1 MIPPDPIPSRGT
13 PRVVVVTR
21 LYPNALDPTHCVFV
35 EEEVRH
41 LAPHADVAVVA
52 PVPWFPRWRVRAKW
66 YAFACV
72 PERETRAGRPV
83 FHPRYP
89 ALPWRLGF
97 PAMGAVLARAIM
109 RGPSG
114 SALGACDLI
123 HAHFAFPDGVGAA
136 VVASRLGLPLVVS
149 LHGSDINDYGRNR
162 WLAPQIR
169 WAFRRC
175 SAILAPSQDLVRKAM
190 ALGAP
195 SERVHCVPNGFDLL
209 RFAPQ
214 DRRAACE
221 RLGLDGQRPRVIYV
235 GNFVRVKGL
244 DTLLRAWPEVA
255 RRLPDAELVLLGRRG
270 PGYDEVDAEGLAARL
285 DIGTSVRLVE
295 RTDNAAV
302 ATWLGASDVMVLPS
316 IAEGFGVALV
326 EGLACGLR
334 AVATR
339 SGGGEDI
346 VTSADGRL
354 VPVGD
359 TRALA
364 EALATELTTRASRDR
379 EAIAAR
385 ARSRFAYPEVARRIS
400 GVYGAVLGWASGSP
414 ATSTAVGTG

>member
-1 MIPPDPIPSRGT
+1 
-13 PRVVVVTR
+13 
-21 LYPNALDPTHCVFV
+21 
-35 EEEVRH
+35 
-41 LAPHADVAVVA
+41 
-52 PVPWFPRWRVRAKW
+52 
-66 YAFACV
+66 
-72 PERETRAGRPV
+72 
-83 FHPRYP
+83 
-89 ALPWRLGF
+89 
-97 PAMGAVLARAIM
+97 
-109 RGPSG
+109 
-114 SALGACDLI
+114 
-123 HAHFAFPDGVGAA
+123 
-136 VVASRLGLPLVVS
+136 
-149 LHGSDINDYGRNR
+149 
-162 WLAPQIR
+162 
-169 WAFRRC
+169 
-175 SAILAPSQDLVRKAM
+175 
-190 ALGAP
+190 
-195 SERVHCVPNGFDLL
+195 
-209 RFAPQ
+209 
-214 DRRAACE
+214 
-221 RLGLDGQRPRVIYV
+221 
-235 GNFVRVKGL
+235 L

-400 GVYGAVLGWASGSP
+400 DVYGAVLGWASGSP